1 MRYVDI
7 GFGNIVAASRVLAVA
22 ASDSAPIRRV
32 IQEARDRS
40 MLVDACA
47 GRKCRSVIVMDSD
60 YVVASSLEVGE
71 IQAKLEAL

>member
-1 MRYVDI
+1 MKYVDI
-7 GFGNIVAASRVLAVA
+7 GFGNIIASSRVLAVA

-47 GRKCRSVIVMDSD
+47 GRKCRSVIIMDSD
-60 YVVASSLEVGE
+60 HVVASSLEVNE
-71 IQAKLEAL
+71 IKTKLEGV

>member
-1 MRYVDI
+1 MKYVDI

-60 YVVASSLEVGE
+60 HVVASSLEVGE
-71 IQAKLEAL
+71 IQAKLEAM

>member
-1 MRYVDI
+1 MKYVDI
-7 GFGNIVAASRVLAVA
+7 GFGNIIASSRVLAVA

-47 GRKCRSVIVMDSD
+47 GRKCRSVIIMDSD
-60 YVVASSLEVGE
+60 HVVASSLEVNE
-71 IQAKLEAL
+71 IKVKLEGV